1 MCLLVSHIVK
11 HSNFRL
17 LGLLFVKHADL
28 CLSGNTLTTFCL
40 FYYQAVSKNDVLNL
54 FFDTPRSLFAHNL
67 SKVYGGATLV
77 REISPEIRMRC
88 RKNFSRPGFLPK
100 YPDERR
106 EITLPSGLSPQKREP
121 RAQSSAGE
129 PSGFARRHCFESMAV
144 VFAIDGACLPASVRL
159 AYSPHAISLEF
170 KLSKQILLLL
180 TRKIPTVLLRSF
192 VHHG

>member
-1 MCLLVSHIVK
+1 MPARIHLDRI
-11 HSNFRL
+11 
-17 LGLLFVKHADL
+17 
-28 CLSGNTLTTFCL
+28 CL
-40 FYYQAVSKNDVLNL
+40 FYCQAVSKNDVLNL

-67 SKVYGGATLV
+67 AKVYGGATLV

-106 EITLPSGLSPQKREP
+106 EITLSSGLSPQKREL

-129 PSGFARRHCFESMAV
+129 RSLKARRHCFESMAV

-180 TRKIPTVLLRSF
+180 TRKIPTALLRSF

>member
-1 MCLLVSHIVK
+1 M
-11 HSNFRL
+11 
-17 LGLLFVKHADL
+17 
-28 CLSGNTLTTFCL
+28 TTFCL

-67 SKVYGGATLV
+67 SKVYGGVTLV
-77 REISPEIRMRC
+77 REISPEIRMRY

-106 EITLPSGLSPQKREP
+106 EITLSSGLSPQKREP

-129 PSGFARRHCFESMAV
+129 PSGFALRHCFESMAV
-144 VFAIDGACLPASVRL
+144 VFAIDGARLPASVRL

-170 KLSKQILLLL
+170 KLSKHILLLL
-180 TRKIPTVLLRSF
+180 TRKKSYICEDLNKTNK
-192 VHHG
+192 